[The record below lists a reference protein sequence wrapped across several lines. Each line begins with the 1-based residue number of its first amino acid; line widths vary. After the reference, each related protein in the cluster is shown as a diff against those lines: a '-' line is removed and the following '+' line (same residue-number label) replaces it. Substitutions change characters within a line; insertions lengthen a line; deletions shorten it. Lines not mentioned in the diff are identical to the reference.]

1 MKTIRKI
8 KRELSTGLAG
18 MMLLFSCSSATNP
31 QEAQILGQF
40 IPPPTENTINIA
52 LLLDTSN
59 SMDGLIEQAKS
70 QLWKIV
76 DELSEAKKQ
85 GQKANLQ
92 IALYEYGNDQL
103 SSRSG
108 YIRKVLP
115 LTSDLDDIS
124 EQLFSLTTNGGSEYC
139 GYVIETATNELDW
152 GNEQQGLNAIFIAG
166 NEPFTQGPKNYQ
178 TTCKQALNKGITIN
192 TIFCGGFEEGVTGK
206 WMDGAKLTEGS
217 YMNIDMN
224 KETVYIET
232 PYDDEINALNNKL
245 NDTYIPFG
253 SLGYTKKSKQL
264 AQDANAMSYSEANNV
279 KRAISKSKHVYKN
292 TSWDLV
298 DALQENKVE
307 IEKIKETELPKEM
320 QGMSV
325 EEKKA
330 YVDNKA
336 KERKAIQ
343 NKIQELAKKRRAYVA
358 EKQKESNGA
367 LSLDASMIKAIK
379 KQATDRG
386 FVFEV

>member
-1 MKTIRKI
+1 MKALRKF
-8 KRELSTGLAG
+8 KREISTSLAFS
-18 MMLLFSCSSATNP
+18 MIFFSCTSATTQ
-31 QEAQILGQF
+31 QENQLLGQLT
-40 IPPPTENTINIA
+40 PPPTENTINIA

-85 GQKANLQ
+85 EQKAKLQ
-92 IALYEYGNDQL
+92 IALYEYGNDRL
-103 SSRSG
+103 NSEVG
-108 YIRKVLP
+108 YIRKVLA

-124 EQLFSLTTNGGSEYC
+124 EQLFALTTNGGSEYC

-152 GNEQQGLNAIFIAG
+152 GNEQLGLNAIFIAG

-178 TTCKQALNKGITIN
+178 TSCKNALNKGITIN
-192 TIFCGGFEEGVTGK
+192 TIFCGGFEEGISGK

-232 PYDDEINALNNKL
+232 PYDDEINTLNNKL

-253 SLGYTKKSKQL
+253 SLGYSKKNKQL
-264 AQDANAMSYSEANNV
+264 SQDANALSYGAANNV
-279 KRAISKSKHVYKN
+279 KRTISKSKHVYMN
-292 TSWDLV
+292 SSWDLV
-298 DALQENKVE
+298 DAKKENNVQ
-307 IEKIKETELPKEM
+307 IEKIKEKDLPQEM
-320 QGMSV
+320 KGMSL
-325 EEKKA
+325 EEKKV

-343 NKIQELAKKRRAYVA
+343 NKIKELAEKRKAYVA
-358 EKQKESNGA
+358 EKQKESGEN
-367 LSLDASMIKAIK
+367 LSLDATMIKAIK
-379 KQATDRG
+379 KQATDKG
-386 FVFEV
+386 FTF